1 MSSPTPLHEMIPALI
16 KTFAVGHEANSD
28 EHLAQALVYNAG
40 RLAWRLRE
48 AGLQAPEQKT
58 SVSDIVT
65 EADKAAE
72 AFVAGVLEL
81 VRPADGVLGEEG
93 TQRPSESGKTWV
105 IDPVDGTYNFASGSD
120 YFCSAVALV
129 SGSPADPTEVHFGA
143 VHRPAMG
150 YTWFGGPNVPSTKD
164 GKPLT
169 PLVDKPLNMVSL
181 GTYIHPSSLADL
193 KIFSAWNKVATRVA
207 TLRMLG
213 AGSIDLATVA
223 DGGLGVWL
231 QHSVADWDWLPGQAL
246 VAGVGGLCQRV
257 AAGGVTWSVAGNHQ
271 AATELIELLQG

>member
-1 MSSPTPLHEMIPALI
+1 M
-16 KTFAVGHEANSD
+16 
-28 EHLAQALVYNAG
+28 
-40 RLAWRLRE
+40 
-48 AGLQAPEQKT
+48 
-58 SVSDIVT
+58 
-65 EADKAAE
+65 
-72 AFVAGVLEL
+72 
-81 VRPADGVLGEEG
+81 
-93 TQRPSESGKTWV
+93 
-105 IDPVDGTYNFASGSD
+105 
-120 YFCSAVALV
+120 

-150 YTWFGGPNVPSTKD
+150 YTWFGGPNIPSTKD

-181 GTYIHPSSLADL
+181 GTYIHPSSLADP
-193 KIFSAWNKVATRVA
+193 KIFSAWKKVATRVA

-257 AAGGVTWSVAGNHQ
+257 AAGGVTWSVAGNRQ

>member
-1 MSSPTPLHEMIPALI
+1 M
-16 KTFAVGHEANSD
+16 
-28 EHLAQALVYNAG
+28 YNAG

-48 AGLQAPEQKT
+48 TGLQTPEQKT

-93 TQRPSESGKTWV
+93 THRASESGKTWV

-129 SGSPADPTEVHFGA
+129 SGSPADPTEVIFGA

-164 GKPLT
+164 GKPLM

-181 GTYIHPSSLADL
+181 GTYIHPSSLADP
-193 KIFSAWNKVATRVA
+193 KIFSAWNKWQPGSQPCGCWGPVRLIWQRLPMAGWVCGCSIV
-207 TLRMLG
+207 LRIG
-213 AGSIDLATVA
+213 IGFPDRPWWPAWADYANVWRQAG
-223 DGGLGVWL
+223 
-231 QHSVADWDWLPGQAL
+231 
-246 VAGVGGLCQRV
+246 
-257 AAGGVTWSVAGNHQ
+257 
-271 AATELIELLQG
+271 

>member
-1 MSSPTPLHEMIPALI
+1 M
-16 KTFAVGHEANSD
+16 
-28 EHLAQALVYNAG
+28 
-40 RLAWRLRE
+40 
-48 AGLQAPEQKT
+48 
-58 SVSDIVT
+58 T

-93 TQRPSESGKTWV
+93 TQRASESGKTWV

-150 YTWFGGPNVPSTKD
+150 YTWFGRPNISSTKD

-169 PLVDKPLNMVSL
+169 SLVDKPLHMVSL
-181 GTYIHPSSLADL
+181 GTYIHPSSLADP
-193 KIFSAWNKVATRVA
+193 KIFSAWKKVAARVA